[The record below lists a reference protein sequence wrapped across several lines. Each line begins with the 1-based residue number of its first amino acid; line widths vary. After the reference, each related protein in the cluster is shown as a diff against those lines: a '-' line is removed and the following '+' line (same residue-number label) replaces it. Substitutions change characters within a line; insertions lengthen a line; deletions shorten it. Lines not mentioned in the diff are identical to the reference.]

1 MARTTIRTEDITAS
15 EVTTAKMATDPT
27 NASNLASGTVGTAR
41 MGSGTAS
48 SSTVLYGD
56 GSWKAEPVTDTTS
69 LEDDIALLGFKVA
82 ANGSLAKYDLV
93 DQAIDD
99 FQDSSGIDASASTN
113 EVRNSANYFIGGSVG
128 TVTGGTIT
136 THGIYK
142 VHTFTSSSNFVTDV
156 AGTADFLLVGGGGSS
171 GGGHYNGGSGGGGGG
186 GGVGALAPQPVSA
199 ASHAVTVGAGGTGAQ
214 YGDNGDDSSVVL
226 GSTLTASGGG
236 GGGFGTV
243 DTSDSRDGLAG
254 ASGGGGGIGAQVKSG
269 GAGNTPSTTPA
280 QGYAGG
286 DAATGGAGGGG
297 GAGEVGNDA
306 PGSGSLGGVGGD
318 GVQNDWRTGSNVYY
332 GGGGGGSGWSSSTYI
347 AGGEG
352 GGGRSGVSGDNVGTA
367 GTANTGGGGGGS
379 HGASG
384 SHWPG
389 ASGGSGIV
397 VVRYV
402 ADSGFLS
409 PTDLTLVSNATTAE
423 DGAPTKGDMVMTY
436 TNGAGTATLNTDLKG
451 YVSRD
456 NGSNWTQGTLVSQ
469 GTTGGHIVVT
479 FHDLDI
485 SGQPSGTSMRY
496 KITTHNQSGAKETR
510 IQAVSL
516 GWS

>member
-1 MARTTIRTEDITAS
+1 MALTKVKSGMRTLGTGEVATAN
-15 EVTTAKMATDPT
+15 MATDPT
-27 NASNLASGTVGTAR
+27 NADNLTSGDVPLAQLGN
-41 MGSGTAS
+41 
-48 SSTVLYGD
+48 VP
-56 GSWKAEPVTDTTS
+56 ETDLTG

-93 DQAIDD
+93 DQAVDD

-142 VHTFTSSSNFVTDV
+142 VHTFTSSGNFITDV
-156 AGTADFLLVGGGGSS
+156 AGTADVLIVGGGGSS
-171 GGGHYNGGSGGGGGG
+171 GGGHYNGGSGGGGGA
-186 GGVGALAPQPVSA
+186 GGVRALSSQAVSA
-199 ASHAVTVGAGGTGAQ
+199 TTHAVTVGAGATGSQ
-214 YGDNGDDSSVVL
+214 YGNNGSDSSVVL

-254 ASGGGGGIGAQVKSG
+254 ASGGGGGIGQTAKSG

-286 DAATGGAGGGG
+286 NAAPGGDGGGG
-297 GAGEVGNDA
+297 GAGEVGNNA
-306 PGSGSLGGVGGD
+306 PGAGSNGGIGGD
-318 GVQNDWRTGSNVYY
+318 GIQNDWRTGSNVYY
-332 GGGGGGSGWSSSTYI
+332 GGGGGGSGWSSGTPI
-347 AGGEG
+347 AGGQG
-352 GGGRSGVSGDNVGTA
+352 GGGASGYGGSNVGTA

-379 HGASG
+379 HGANG

-397 VVRYV
+397 VIRYV

-409 PTDLTLVSNATTAE
+409 PTDLTLVSNSTTAQ
-423 DGAPTKGDMVMTY
+423 ATPTKGDMVMTY

-456 NGSNWTQGTLVSQ
+456 NGTTWTQGTLASQ
-469 GTTGGHIVVT
+469 GTTAGHEIVT

-485 SGQPSGTSMRY
+485 SAQPSGTAMRY

>member
-1 MARTTIRTEDITAS
+1 MARTTIRTEDITADA
-15 EVTTAKMATDPT
+15 VTAPKI
-27 NASNLASGTVGTAR
+27 ASGAVPEYDD
-41 MGSGTAS
+41 SGIQ
-48 SSTVLYGD
+48 
-56 GSWKAEPVTDTTS
+56 
-69 LEDDIALLGFKVA
+69 DDIALIGFKVA
-82 ANGSLAKYDLV
+82 ANGSLAKYNLV
-93 DQAIDD
+93 DQTVDD
-99 FQDSSGIDASASTN
+99 FQDASGIDASASTN
-113 EVRNSANYFIGGSVG
+113 EIRNASNYYIGGTAG

-136 THGIYK
+136 THGSYT
-142 VHTFTSSSNFVTDV
+142 VHTFLTGSNFITDV
-156 AGTADFLLVGGGGSS
+156 AGTADILLVGGGGSS

-186 GGVGALAPQPVSA
+186 GGVRALASQSVSA
-199 ASHAVTVGAGGTGAQ
+199 ATHAVVVGAGGTGAQ
-214 YGDNGDDSSVVL
+214 YGDNGDDSTFS
-226 GSTLTASGGG
+226 GSLTASGGG

-254 ASGGGGGIGAQVKSG
+254 ASGGGGGIGQTAKSG

-286 DAATGGAGGGG
+286 NAATGGAGGGG
-297 GAGEVGNDA
+297 GAGEVGNAA

-318 GVQNDWRTGSNVYY
+318 GVQNDWRTGSNGYY
-332 GGGGGGSGWSSSTYI
+332 GGGGGGAGWCSSSAT
-347 AGGEG
+347 AGGQG
-352 GGGRSGVSGDNVGTA
+352 GGGAAGVSGGNVGTA
-367 GTANTGGGGGGS
+367 GTVNTGGGGGGS
-379 HGASG
+379 HGANG

-397 VVRYV
+397 VIRY
-402 ADSGFLS
+402 DTGSGFLS
-409 PTDLTLVSNATTAE
+409 PGDLTLVSNSTTAE
-423 DGAPTKGDMVMTY
+423 DGAPTKGDVVMTY

-496 KITTHNQSGAKETR
+496 KITTHNQSAAKETR